1 MDKEI
6 QLANRLKKAQQ
17 AAKTLKK
24 DLQIAQLQKELQDW
38 IEHTQRITRGFK
50 SDIEI
55 LSEEYSATIRKLQ
68 RENERLGNTVEVMNR
83 RIDELTRQNER
94 LQPKNTTPA
103 ATVDD
108 HFELLLD
115 FESTPENQ
123 LGEFNV

>member
-17 AAKTLKK
+17 SAKTLKK
-24 DLQIAQLQKELQDW
+24 DLQIAQLQRELQEW

-55 LSEEYSATIRKLQ
+55 LSEEYSSTIRKLQ

-103 ATVDD
+103 TPIDD

-115 FESTPENQ
+115 FEITPENQ
-123 LGEFNV
+123 PEGF